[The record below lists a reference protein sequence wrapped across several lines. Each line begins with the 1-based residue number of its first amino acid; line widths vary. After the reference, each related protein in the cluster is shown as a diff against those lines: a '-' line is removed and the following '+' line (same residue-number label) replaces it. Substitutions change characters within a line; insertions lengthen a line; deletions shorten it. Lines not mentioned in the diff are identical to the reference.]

1 MSRSRRIQF
10 HTEEATALR
19 ATAAE
24 APGTPGARQCLSQA
38 RDHDSLAEA
47 ARVGD
52 YPHPSEHIV
61 GTDFGTDY

>member
-1 MSRSRRIQF
+1 MKRNDRIRF

-19 ATAAE
+19 STAAL
-24 APGTPGARQCLSQA
+24 APGTPGGRECLAQA

-61 GTDFGTDY
+61 GTDV